1 MSSTRERL
9 LDTTR
14 ELLTEQGVEGL
25 SLREIARR
33 AGVSHGAPLRH
44 FSGLASLLS
53 AVGADAFRSLSEHV
67 DRATSEA
74 GDDPIAR
81 LRSAGYGY
89 IGFATSNPGPFALM
103 FRHDLCDY
111 SDPDLTKAGGESFQQ
126 LVDLVTAA
134 QDDGWRPDDD
144 AVALAGVVWSA
155 VHGLS
160 VLWNQGSFG
169 HTDLQLDAQI
179 ELLHS
184 FLLPAQT
191 TKRGKNRR

>member
-1 MSSTRERL
+1 MTSTRELL

-14 ELLTEQGVEGL
+14 RLLTEQGVEGL

-44 FSGLASLLS
+44 FNGLASLLS
-53 AVGADAFRSLSEHV
+53 AVAADAFRSLYDHV
-67 DRATSEA
+67 EATTSEA

-81 LRSAGYGY
+81 LRAAGYGY
-89 IGFATSNPGPFALM
+89 IGFATTNPGPFALM

-111 SDPDLTKAGGESFQQ
+111 DDPDLTKAGGESFQQ

-134 QDDGWRPDDD
+134 QGAGWHPGDDP
-144 AVALAGVVWSA
+144 VALAGVVWSA
-155 VHGLS
+155 VHGLA

-169 HTDLQLDAQI
+169 HTDLRLDAQI

-191 TKRGKNRR
+191 TKRGKKR